1 MAASSYTTQFKT
13 KLGASDEVIDVL
25 VEYGADFDGD
35 GFNDI
40 KVTLGVA
47 SGSNSGTED
56 IIGVGFDINDS
67 FANQSSLVSG
77 LRIND
82 VTTIA
87 QTGATVLNKIDE
99 GTSTNLDSFGVF
111 RNANNIDDNDPGF
124 PLGGAEPF
132 DIGIRFSDGGT
143 PRIKTASF
151 VISQANTNLDKSLIE
166 NTDWYVRLQ
175 STDGGA
181 ESAKTAGTIGI
192 IGGTPTPLIDV
203 EKYVSVD
210 GGINWEDADSA
221 TGPSLLTG
229 NNPQFKF
236 VVTNIGNVA
245 LSSVSLGDSDFN
257 LNGLTGDLNT
267 GNSQYDIGA
276 LAAGGSKEVIFTGA
290 TWQLGQHTN
299 TATTNGNYNG
309 TTVSDTDDANYF
321 GANPNIDVEKYVSVD
336 GGTTWQD
343 ADSVTGPSLLTGN
356 NPQFKFVVTNT
367 GNVALS
373 DVSLGD
379 SDFNLDG
386 LTGDLT
392 SGNSK
397 YDIGALTAGGSK
409 EVIFTGA
416 TWQAGQHTNTATT
429 NGTYTDNGGHTT
441 TKTDT
446 DDANYFGAA
455 PSIDVEKYVSG
466 DGGTTWVDADSA
478 TGPSILTGNNPQF
491 KFVVTNTGNVALSN
505 VSLGD
510 NKFNL
515 NGLTGDLNT
524 GNSQYDIGTL
534 AANASKEVIFTGATW
549 QAGQH
554 TNTATTTGT
563 FTDGGNRTTTK
574 TDTDAANYFGFNP
587 SINIDKVTS
596 NSSVQGDG
604 LLIQQGSAIE
614 WIYNVTNTGNVGLS
628 NVSVTDNKGVTPV
641 GVDANNDGFIDGD
654 INKDKILDT
663 TETWTYKATGTA
675 ILGSYQN
682 TGTATGSVTD
692 GFGNTKT
699 VNDSDDSSYTGVK
712 PAGARTPGFWKNW
725 AAVWDG
731 NASNDSTFKGREGFP
746 GGDILLAPYSASTTD
761 PVTGQKTL
769 GVLVGDWNRNGVT
782 DNGEKTLFYSVN
794 EAMTIISADQ
804 KTQQDKRYTL
814 ARSLVASWLNYLAVN
829 PAPQGD
835 MNQAIQW
842 IQQYTTD
849 ENGDGKGDGNLTL
862 GTSVPASSQAWANPS
877 DVFSGLPT
885 GEILNAKLD
894 YYNNTGSFG
903 VQPV

>member
-1 MAASSYTTQFKT
+1 M
-13 KLGASDEVIDVL
+13 
-25 VEYGADFDGD
+25 
-35 GFNDI
+35 
-40 KVTLGVA
+40 
-47 SGSNSGTED
+47 
-56 IIGVGFDINDS
+56 
-67 FANQSSLVSG
+67 
-77 LRIND
+77 
-82 VTTIA
+82 
-87 QTGATVLNKIDE
+87 
-99 GTSTNLDSFGVF
+99 
-111 RNANNIDDNDPGF
+111 
-124 PLGGAEPF
+124 
-132 DIGIRFSDGGT
+132 
-143 PRIKTASF
+143 
-151 VISQANTNLDKSLIE
+151 
-166 NTDWYVRLQ
+166 
-175 STDGGA
+175 
-181 ESAKTAGTIGI
+181 
-192 IGGTPTPLIDV
+192 
-203 EKYVSVD
+203 
-210 GGINWEDADSA
+210 
-221 TGPSLLTG
+221 
-229 NNPQFKF
+229 
-236 VVTNIGNVA
+236 
-245 LSSVSLGDSDFN
+245 
-257 LNGLTGDLNT
+257 
-267 GNSQYDIGA
+267 
-276 LAAGGSKEVIFTGA
+276 
-290 TWQLGQHTN
+290 
-299 TATTNGNYNG
+299 
-309 TTVSDTDDANYF
+309 
-321 GANPNIDVEKYVSVD
+321 
-336 GGTTWQD
+336 
-343 ADSVTGPSLLTGN
+343 
-356 NPQFKFVVTNT
+356 
-367 GNVALS
+367 
-373 DVSLGD
+373 GD

-386 LTGDLT
+386 LTGDST

-397 YDIGALTAGGSK
+397 YDIGTLAANASK

-429 NGTYTDNGGHTT
+429 TGTFTDGGNRTT

-446 DDANYFGAA
+446 DDANYFGAN

-466 DGGTTWVDADSA
+466 DGGKTWQDADSA

-505 VSLGD
+505 VSLSD
-510 NKFNL
+510 DKFNL
-515 NGLTGDLNT
+515 NGLTGDLT
-524 GNSQYDIGTL
+524 SGNSQYDIGAL

-628 NVSVTDNKGVTPV
+628 NVSV
-641 GVDANNDGFIDGD
+641 
-654 INKDKILDT
+654 
-663 TETWTYKATGTA
+663 
-675 ILGSYQN
+675 
-682 TGTATGSVTD
+682 
-692 GFGNTKT
+692 
-699 VNDSDDSSYTGVK
+699 NDSDDSSYTGVK

-725 AAVWDG
+725 AALWDG
-731 NASNDSTFKGREGFP
+731 NASNDSTFKGQEGFP

-782 DNGEKTLFYSVN
+782 DGTEKTIFYTLG

-814 ARSLVASWLNYLAVN
+814 DRSLVASWLNYLAVN

-842 IQQYTTD
+842 IQEYTPD
-849 ENGDGKGDGNLTL
+849 ENRDGKGDGNLTL
-862 GTSVPASSQAWANPS
+862 GTSVPVPASSQAWSNPS
-877 DVFSGLPT
+877 DVFNGLPT

>member
-1 MAASSYTTQFKT
+1 
-13 KLGASDEVIDVL
+13 
-25 VEYGADFDGD
+25 
-35 GFNDI
+35 
-40 KVTLGVA
+40 
-47 SGSNSGTED
+47 
-56 IIGVGFDINDS
+56 
-67 FANQSSLVSG
+67 
-77 LRIND
+77 
-82 VTTIA
+82 
-87 QTGATVLNKIDE
+87 
-99 GTSTNLDSFGVF
+99 
-111 RNANNIDDNDPGF
+111 
-124 PLGGAEPF
+124 
-132 DIGIRFSDGGT
+132 
-143 PRIKTASF
+143 
-151 VISQANTNLDKSLIE
+151 
-166 NTDWYVRLQ
+166 
-175 STDGGA
+175 
-181 ESAKTAGTIGI
+181 
-192 IGGTPTPLIDV
+192 LIDV

-210 GGINWEDADSA
+210 GGNTWEDADSV

-245 LSSVSLGDSDFN
+245 LSNATLSDSDFN

-276 LAAGGSKEVIFTGA
+276 LTAGGSKEVIFTGA

-299 TATTNGNYNG
+299 TATTNGSYNA
-309 TTVSDTDDANYF
+309 TTISDTDDANYF
-321 GANPNIDVEKYVSVD
+321 GANPNIDVEKLVSVD
-336 GGTTWQD
+336 GGTTWVD
-343 ADSVTGPSLLTGN
+343 ADTATGPSLLTGN

-373 DVSLGD
+373 NATLSD

-386 LTGDLT
+386 LTGDST
-392 SGNSK
+392 SGNSQ

-446 DDANYFGAA
+446 DDANYFGANPSLDVEKLVSVDGGTTWQDA
-455 PSIDVEKYVSG
+455 DSVTGPSLLTGNNPQFKFVVTNTGNVALSNVSLGDSDFNLNGLTGDLNTGNSQYDIGTLAANGSKEVIFTGATWQAGQHTNTATTSGTYTDNGGHTTTKTDTDDANYFGANPSIDVEKYVSG

-563 FTDGGNRTTTK
+563 FTDGGGRTSSPS
-574 TDTDAANYFGFNP
+574 DSDAANYFGFNP

-614 WIYNVTNTGNVGLS
+614 WIYTVTNTGNVGLS

-641 GVDANNDGFIDGD
+641 GVDANNDSFIDGD

-675 ILGSYQN
+675 ILGGYQN

-692 GFGNTKT
+692 GFGNTKS

-782 DNGEKTLFYSVN
+782 DGTEKTIFYTLG

-814 ARSLVASWLNYLAVN
+814 DRSLVASWLNYLAVN

-862 GTSVPASSQAWANPS
+862 GTSVPASSQAWSNSS
-877 DVFSGLPT
+877 DVFNGLPT

>member
-1 MAASSYTTQFKT
+1 MPSYTTQFKT

-67 FANQSSLVSG
+67 LTDQSSIVSG

-87 QTGATVLNKIDE
+87 QTGATILNKIDE
-99 GTSTNLDSFGVF
+99 GTSTNADSFGVF
-111 RNANNIDDNDPGF
+111 RNANNIDGNDPGF

-151 VISQANTNLDKSLIE
+151 VISKPGANLDKTLIE
-166 NTDWYVRLQ
+166 QTDWYVRLQ
-175 STDGGA
+175 STDGGQ

-192 IGGTPTPLIDV
+192 IGGETPTPLIDV

-210 GGINWEDADSA
+210 GGLNWEDADTV

-229 NNPQFKF
+229 NNPLFKF
-236 VVTNIGNVA
+236 VVTNIGNVD
-245 LSSVSLGDSDFN
+245 LSNVSLSDSDFS
-257 LNGLTGDLNT
+257 LDGLTGDLT
-267 GNSQYDIGA
+267 SGNGKYDIGA
-276 LAAGGSKEVIFTGA
+276 LAAGGSKEVTFTG
-290 TWQLGQHTN
+290 TWQADQHTN
-299 TATTNGNYNG
+299 TATTNGSYNG
-309 TTVSDTDDANYF
+309 T
-321 GANPNIDVEKYVSVD
+321 NIS
-336 GGTTWQD
+336 
-343 ADSVTGPSLLTGN
+343 
-356 NPQFKFVVTNT
+356 
-367 GNVALS
+367 
-373 DVSLGD
+373 
-379 SDFNLDG
+379 
-386 LTGDLT
+386 
-392 SGNSK
+392 
-397 YDIGALTAGGSK
+397 
-409 EVIFTGA
+409 
-416 TWQAGQHTNTATT
+416 
-429 NGTYTDNGGHTT
+429 
-441 TKTDT
+441 DT

-455 PSIDVEKYVSG
+455 PSIDVEKLVSVNGGQTFVDADSITGPFLLESGADPIFKFVVTNTGNVALSNLTLSDSDFDINGAAAGTNITIASLAAGATYETTFTAPWQAGQHTNTATVNTNYTDGGGNTAPLSDTDDANYFGATPSIDVEKFVSG
-466 DGGTTWVDADSA
+466 DGGQTWQDADTA
-478 TGPSILTGNNPQF
+478 TGPSILSGNNPQF

-505 VSLGD
+505 VTLDD
-510 NKFNL
+510 NKFDL
-515 NGLTGDLNT
+515 NGAAAGTAIT
-524 GNSQYDIGTL
+524 IGSL
-534 AANASKEVIFTGATW
+534 AAGAKYETTFTGTW

-563 FTDGGNRTTTK
+563 FADGGGNTSNPS
-574 TDTDAANYFGFNP
+574 DSDAANYFGINP
-587 SINIDKVTS
+587 SINIDKVT
-596 NSSVQGDG
+596 NNFSVQGDA
-604 LLIQQGSAIE
+604 LLIQEASAIE
-614 WIYNVTNTGNVGLS
+614 WIYTVTNTGNVGLS
-628 NVSVTDNKGVTPV
+628 NISVTDNKGVTPV

-654 INKDKILDT
+654 INKDSILGT
-663 TETWTYKATGTA
+663 TETWTYKASGTA

-692 GFGNTKT
+692 DFGNPRT

-725 AAVWDG
+725 AEVWNG
-731 NASNDSTFKGREGFP
+731 NASDDSKFAGREGFP
-746 GGDILLAPYSASTTD
+746 GGDILLAPYTASTTD
-761 PVTGQKTL
+761 PVTGNKTL

-782 DNGEKTLFYSVN
+782 DGTEKTLFYTVS

-814 ARSLVASWLNYLAVN
+814 DRSLVASWLNYLAVN

-842 IQQYTTD
+842 IQQNTPN
-849 ENGDGKGDGNLTL
+849 ENGIAGGDGNLVL
-862 GTSVPASSQAWANPS
+862 GASTWAVPASSQAWANPS
-877 DVFSGLPT
+877 DVYNGLPT